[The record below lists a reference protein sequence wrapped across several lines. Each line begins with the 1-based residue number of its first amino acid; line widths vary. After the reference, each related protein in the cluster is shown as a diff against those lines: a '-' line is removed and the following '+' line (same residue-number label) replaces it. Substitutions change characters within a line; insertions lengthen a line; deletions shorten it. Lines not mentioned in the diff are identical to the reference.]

1 MAKIRFLS
9 YKEGLLFIN
18 NIGVGVCRR
27 NRYGLMGS
35 CGEDDSNEALAS
47 GCFRKSLNA

>member
-9 YKEGLLFIN
+9 YKEGLLFI
-18 NIGVGVCRR
+18 ILYRCGGVQR
-27 NRYGLMGS
+27 NRYGLMVS